1 MPHQKRAWHHE
12 KAAPIPYIWLGWQQ
26 RQVFNCLSPMSSAN
40 ANLQVMWSNKNKFP
54 VSCSECQ
61 CRLPAQAEACSECG
75 YPVTGGTRQN
85 GVNDVTRTADLEYKL
100 IQVLGAV
107 VFGAGIVAAIAESP
121 IAATVAL
128 TIGGATY
135 LSGLMGAWWNS
146 GD

>member
-1 MPHQKRAWHHE
+1 MLQ
-12 KAAPIPYIWLGWQQ
+12 AATGPAG
-26 RQVFNCLSPMSSAN
+26 
-40 ANLQVMWSNKNKFP
+40 P
-54 VSCSECQ
+54 VGPS
-61 CRLPAQAEACSECG
+61 G
-75 YPVTGGTRQN
+75 VTGQN
-85 GVNDVTRTADLEYKL
+85 GVNEVTRTADLEYKL

-107 VFGAGIVAAIAESP
+107 VFGAGVVAAIAESP